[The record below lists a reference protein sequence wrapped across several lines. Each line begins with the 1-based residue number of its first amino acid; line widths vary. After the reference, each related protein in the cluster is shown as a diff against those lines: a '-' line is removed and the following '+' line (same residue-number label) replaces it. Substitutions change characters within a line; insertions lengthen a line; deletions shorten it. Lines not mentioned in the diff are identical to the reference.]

1 VSVSAVLEV
10 AVGLAFL
17 FSVLSLLCSAVNEL
31 IAARRGDRGRTLT
44 KAIARLL
51 DGDAE
56 AQRIFEHPLI
66 QSLYL
71 PPRCPSY
78 IPSGAFAMA
87 VVDLYAP
94 EILAGGTPRF
104 ENVASERAR
113 HALALL
119 WIEAKGDPARFR
131 RNVARWFD
139 DTMERASGW
148 YRRQAEVRLLVIAA
162 VVTVALNVSTI
173 AVVQRLWA
181 DGPVRAA
188 VAAGLSPTATSGT
201 DDPAQTRSGLERLDA
216 EYRRLDASALPLGWS
231 EEAWPSSWPVS
242 VVGWALTVGAV
253 SLGAPFWFDLLGK
266 VSSLRSSGEKPEESK

>member
-1 VSVSAVLEV
+1 MSVSAVLEV
-10 AVGLAFL
+10 AIGLAFL
-17 FSVLSLLCSAVNEL
+17 FSVLSLLSSAVNEL
-31 IAARRGDRGRTLT
+31 VAATRGHRGRTLT

-56 AQRIFEHPLI
+56 AKRIFEHPLI
-66 QSLYL
+66 ESLYL

-94 EILAGGTPRF
+94 EILTGGTPRF
-104 ENVASERAR
+104 EKAASERVR

-119 WIEAKGDPARFR
+119 WVEAKGDPARFR

-148 YRRQAEVRLLVIAA
+148 YRRRAEARLLVIAA
-162 VVTVALNVSTI
+162 VVTVALNVNTI
-173 AVVQRLWA
+173 GIAQRLWTDA
-181 DGPVRAA
+181 PVRAA
-188 VAAGLSPTATSGT
+188 VAAGRLPAATAGADPTQSG
-201 DDPAQTRSGLERLDA
+201 SGLDRLDA
-216 EYRRLDASALPLGWS
+216 EYRRLDASGLPLGWS
-231 EEAWPSSWPVS
+231 DQAWPSSWPVTIA
-242 VVGWALTVGAV
+242 GWVLTVAAV